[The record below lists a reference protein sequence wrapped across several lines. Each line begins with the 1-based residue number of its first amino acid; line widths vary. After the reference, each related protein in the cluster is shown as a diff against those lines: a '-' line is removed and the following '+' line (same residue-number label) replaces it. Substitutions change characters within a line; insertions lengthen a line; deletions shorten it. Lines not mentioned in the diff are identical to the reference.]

1 MLYEVLS
8 FAIAAAWVSMSTVA
22 AERLG
27 TRAGGVVATLPSTL
41 VVALYFIAVEQGTG
55 FATKVAW
62 AVPAEMGIN
71 SVFLALFV
79 TFSSRGL
86 WWAIAAAF
94 SGWAALSA
102 VLYLADPQGM
112 LLPLLA
118 FAILVVASMAWLR
131 ARHPYRQEA
140 GSHISYTPREIALRG
155 LFAGVVISLAI
166 VGSRLA
172 GPVLGA
178 IFAVFPVIFTSTM
191 VILYL
196 RQGPTFTG
204 ATGTTMILGSVNVVA
219 FAVVAAYTLPA
230 LGPGWGTL
238 AAIVASYAWSGLGY
252 MLLTGGSSGGAVG
265 R

>member
-1 MLYEVLS
+1 MLSEVLS
-8 FAIAAAWVSMSTVA
+8 FAIAAAWVSMSTVV

-55 FATKVAW
+55 FATRVAW

-79 TFSSRGL
+79 SFSGRGL
-86 WWAIAAAF
+86 PRALAAAF
-94 SGWAALSA
+94 AGWVALSA
-102 VLYLADPQGM
+102 LLYIADPQGM
-112 LLPLLA
+112 LLPLVVFVA
-118 FAILVVASMAWLR
+118 LVAASTAWLR
-131 ARHPYRQEA
+131 ARHPYRQE
-140 GSHISYTPREIALRG
+140 GGQHIAYTPREIVMRG
-155 LFAGVVISLAI
+155 LFAGAVISFAI
-166 VGSRLA
+166 VGADLA

-196 RQGPTFTG
+196 RQGPSFTG

-219 FAVVAAYTLPA
+219 FAVVAAYTMPA
-230 LGPGWGTL
+230 LGAGWGTL
-238 AAIVASYAWSGLGY
+238 AAIVASYAWSAAGY
-252 MLLTGGSSGGAVG
+252 ALFISAS